1 MFFIDLH
8 YLAPFEEVSVY
19 MDVHLAHLQK
29 YYDKKVFI
37 VWGPKVPR
45 TGGVILAFANS
56 KQEIET
62 IISEDPFYQHK
73 LAEFTII
80 EFLTPVHH
88 PELLT
93 LLSGT
98 D

>member
-8 YLAPFEEVSVY
+8 YLASFEDVSVY

-29 YYDKKVFI
+29 YYDKKIFV

-45 TGGVILAFANS
+45 TGGVILALGS
-56 KQEIET
+56 TKEEIET
-62 IISEDPFYQHK
+62 IITEDPFYQHN
-73 LAEFTII
+73 LARFTIT

-88 PELLT
+88 PDLT
-93 LLSGT
+93 TLMSGIK
-98 D
+98 